1 MLYSNSLMTDTPIPQ
16 EPVEVTQPKP
26 EPIKHKEPSRW
37 RSALSTIA
45 ILLIAPL
52 LAISITV
59 FVFQS
64 YEVDGPSMQSTLQNR
79 DRLIIW
85 KLPRTWARITKHDF
99 IPKRG
104 DVIVFIKKG
113 LFEED
118 GNKEKQLI
126 KRVIA
131 LPGERVTVKAGVIT
145 VYNAQYPEGFNP
157 DKALNLTTLT
167 ASSEGADLDV
177 TVPAGEVYVCGD
189 NRGNSLDSRYFG
201 PVPEHD
207 IIGKL
212 VARILPFSEAERF

>member
-1 MLYSNSLMTDTPIPQ
+1 
-16 EPVEVTQPKP
+16 
-26 EPIKHKEPSRW
+26 
-37 RSALSTIA
+37 
-45 ILLIAPL
+45 
-52 LAISITV
+52 
-59 FVFQS
+59 
-64 YEVDGPSMQSTLQNR
+64 MQSTLQNR